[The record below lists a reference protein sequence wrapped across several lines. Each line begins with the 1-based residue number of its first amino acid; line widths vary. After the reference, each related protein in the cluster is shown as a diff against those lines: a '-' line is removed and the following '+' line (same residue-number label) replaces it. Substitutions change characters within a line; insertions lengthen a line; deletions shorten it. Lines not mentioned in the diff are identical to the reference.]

1 VRVHDTHDDCTSSHI
16 AADFETVEIKLL
28 CHSGIFNFSS
38 QEISLYLLVSRTRQ
52 HQRLHTMTP
61 STTLSAISS
70 RIFPFSSSF
79 SSSNKNRKQIKRSLT
94 TSADSADNDKNNAR
108 VESENRGENESTRR
122 SAMVLGTSVV
132 TFALFNAQPATAKL
146 QGRTGG
152 IPIENFRDLP
162 GTNPAIK
169 YYDMKGGGGDSAVP
183 FPKGTRVAVHYDLK
197 FRSLTIASSRVGAGV
212 TGGTPYGF
220 NVGTPA
226 ATPGGPFLPAFNYGI
241 QGMGVGTVR
250 RMLVPAEYA
259 YGNNQVQEIPP
270 NSEVTLDLELLSIAK
285 TGLSK

>member
-1 VRVHDTHDDCTSSHI
+1 
-16 AADFETVEIKLL
+16 
-28 CHSGIFNFSS
+28 
-38 QEISLYLLVSRTRQ
+38 
-52 HQRLHTMTP
+52 MTP
-61 STTLSAISS
+61 SATLSAISS
-70 RIFPFSSSF
+70 RIVPFCSSF
-79 SSSNKNRKQIKRSLT
+79 SSSENNRTHRKRSVT
-94 TSADSADNDKNNAR
+94 TFEVNAAAAAAAPPPPPPPFDHKNDENNAP
-108 VESENRGENESTRR
+108 VESDNRGENESTGRR
-122 SAMVLGTSVV
+122 ALILGTSAA
-132 TFALFNAQPATAKL
+132 TFALLKAQPATAKL
-146 QGRTGG
+146 QGKTGG

-162 GTNPAIK
+162 GTNPPIK
-169 YYDMKGGGGDSAVP
+169 YYDIKGGGSDSAVP

-212 TGGTPYGF
+212 TGGNPYGF

-226 ATPGGPFLPAFNYGI
+226 ASPGGPFIPAFNYGI

>member
-1 VRVHDTHDDCTSSHI
+1 
-16 AADFETVEIKLL
+16 
-28 CHSGIFNFSS
+28 
-38 QEISLYLLVSRTRQ
+38 
-52 HQRLHTMTP
+52 MTP
-61 STTLSAISS
+61 SATLSAISS
-70 RIFPFSSSF
+70 RIVPFCSSF
-79 SSSNKNRKQIKRSLT
+79 SSSENNRTHRKRSVT
-94 TSADSADNDKNNAR
+94 TFEVNAAAAAPPPPPPPPFDHKNDENNAP
-108 VESENRGENESTRR
+108 VESDNRGENESTGRR
-122 SAMVLGTSVV
+122 ALILGTSAA
-132 TFALFNAQPATAKL
+132 TFALLNAQPATAKL
-146 QGRTGG
+146 QGKTGG

-162 GTNPAIK
+162 GTNPPIK
-169 YYDMKGGGGDSAVP
+169 YYDIKGGGSDSAVP

-212 TGGTPYGF
+212 TGGNPYGF

-226 ATPGGPFLPAFNYGI
+226 ASPGGPFIPAFNYGI

>member
-1 VRVHDTHDDCTSSHI
+1 
-16 AADFETVEIKLL
+16 
-28 CHSGIFNFSS
+28 
-38 QEISLYLLVSRTRQ
+38 
-52 HQRLHTMTP
+52 MTP
-61 STTLSAISS
+61 STTLSVLSS
-70 RIFPFSSSF
+70 RILPFSSSF

-132 TFALFNAQPATAKL
+132 TFTLFNAQPATAKL

>member
-1 VRVHDTHDDCTSSHI
+1 M
-16 AADFETVEIKLL
+16 
-28 CHSGIFNFSS
+28 N
-38 QEISLYLLVSRTRQ
+38 
-52 HQRLHTMTP
+52 P
-61 STTLSAISS
+61 SATLSAISS
-70 RIFPFSSSF
+70 RIVPFCPSF
-79 SSSNKNRKQIKRSLT
+79 SSSDNNRTHRKRSVRVT
-94 TSADSADNDKNNAR
+94 TSRVFAAEHIQNDENNAP
-108 VESENRGENESTRR
+108 VESDNRGENESTGRR
-122 SAMVLGTSVV
+122 ALILGTSAA
-132 TFALFNAQPATAKL
+132 TFALLNAQPAAAKL

-162 GTNPAIK
+162 GTNPPIK
-169 YYDMKGGGGDSAVP
+169 YYDMKGGGSDSAVP

-212 TGGTPYGF
+212 TGGNPYGF
-220 NVGTPA
+220 NIGTPA
-226 ATPGGPFLPAFNYGI
+226 ASPGGPFIPAFNYGI

>member
-1 VRVHDTHDDCTSSHI
+1 
-16 AADFETVEIKLL
+16 
-28 CHSGIFNFSS
+28 
-38 QEISLYLLVSRTRQ
+38 
-52 HQRLHTMTP
+52 MTP

-70 RIFPFSSSF
+70 RILPFSSSF
-79 SSSNKNRKQIKRSLT
+79 SSSNKNRKRSLT

-162 GTNPAIK
+162 GTNAIK

-212 TGGTPYGF
+212 TGGNPYGF
-220 NVGTPA
+220 NGGTPA
-226 ATPGGPFLPAFNYGI
+226 ASPGGPFLPAFNYGI

>member
-1 VRVHDTHDDCTSSHI
+1 LI
-16 AADFETVEIKLL
+16 
-28 CHSGIFNFSS
+28 
-38 QEISLYLLVSRTRQ
+38 
-52 HQRLHTMTP
+52 
-61 STTLSAISS
+61 
-70 RIFPFSSSF
+70 
-79 SSSNKNRKQIKRSLT
+79 
-94 TSADSADNDKNNAR
+94 
-108 VESENRGENESTRR
+108 
-122 SAMVLGTSVV
+122 LGTSAA
-132 TFALFNAQPATAKL
+132 TFALLNAQPATAKL
-146 QGRTGG
+146 QGKTGG

-162 GTNPAIK
+162 GTNPPIK
-169 YYDMKGGGGDSAVP
+169 YYDIKGGGSDSAVP

-212 TGGTPYGF
+212 TGGNPYGF
-220 NVGTPA
+220 NVDTPA
-226 ATPGGPFLPAFNYGI
+226 ASPGGPFIPAFNYGI

>member
-1 VRVHDTHDDCTSSHI
+1 
-16 AADFETVEIKLL
+16 
-28 CHSGIFNFSS
+28 
-38 QEISLYLLVSRTRQ
+38 
-52 HQRLHTMTP
+52 
-61 STTLSAISS
+61 
-70 RIFPFSSSF
+70 
-79 SSSNKNRKQIKRSLT
+79 
-94 TSADSADNDKNNAR
+94 
-108 VESENRGENESTRR
+108 
-122 SAMVLGTSVV
+122 MVLGTSVV
-132 TFALFNAQPATAKL
+132 TFAFFNAQPATAKL

-162 GTNPAIK
+162 GTNAIK

-212 TGGTPYGF
+212 TGGNPYGF